1 MYHLIVFVL
10 ISIKSGHSNS
20 VGAPQSACALMMP
33 QHGVSSQPCSLK
45 YTMESDKL
53 QYSAGDTIHITVR
66 GSTESDTFRGIL
78 LIAKTKTNEQIIGN
92 WAVVGSDIKTL
103 ACDKIKNT
111 GITHNSPSDKS
122 SIEAIWHAPSN
133 INEEFTVIKATI
145 VETFDQ
151 IYVNCF
157 SITLTAKSSNPTTT
171 GASTTSS
178 TGTTTPSKTT
188 THSTTTTS
196 TTTTHSTTTTSTPAP
211 STTTTSTPTPSTT
224 TTSTPTPSTTTTSTP
239 TPSTTTTSTPTPST
253 TTTHSTTTTS
263 TPTPSTTTTSTPT
276 PTPTTTSTPT
286 PSTTTT
292 STPTPST
299 TTFTPPSTP
308 PPTSSSATSPSTSTP
323 SSTKTSITSSS
334 SSAGSI
340 ISWTYDNGVTSVKMQ
355 INNLKTSQWVALGLS
370 FDSKMGEDHIFVC
383 KRLDND
389 TISVDRCIN
398 PSGTSPP
405 VLASTQANSGGTLTS
420 TSLKFDNG
428 VAYCEFTL
436 SNFSSTKRRRRDI
449 SPLSQSMTYIP
460 LIAIGNLDSSN
471 EMIMHTS
478 RTALSQKIQL
488 NKEKTISYNVRLIK
502 SEGTSLMKAHAVIMI
517 FAWIFY
523 VPTGMVLF

>member
-188 THSTTTTS
+188 TH
-196 TTTTHSTTTTSTPAP
+196 
-211 STTTTSTPTPSTT
+211 
-224 TTSTPTPSTTTTSTP
+224 
-239 TPSTTTTSTPTPST
+239 STPTPST